1 MRDVTAAVRAGAEFG
16 HRAEIPFLGWSEAVE
31 ADTKKTSIEV
41 GESGSGGLRDI
52 TGRGSIGQRL
62 RIERSYGGLSIFDRP

>member
-31 ADTKKTSIEV
+31 ADTKKLPSRSAKAAAVACVTSPDGDPSV
-41 GESGSGGLRDI
+41 SGSG
-52 TGRGSIGQRL
+52 
-62 RIERSYGGLSIFDRP
+62 LSEVMAGFLI